1 MTMILLDSLLHHCGI
16 FDEILINTTNIFSR
30 VILTYLTSAYAKDDT
45 LYPKDI
51 KIRALVDQRLQ
62 FDLSTL
68 YQRMVD
74 YYVR

>member
-1 MTMILLDSLLHHCGI
+1 MKL
-16 FDEILINTTNIFSR
+16 FSR

-51 KIRALVDQRLQ
+51 KIRALVDQRLH

-68 YQRMVD
+68 YQRMFD
-74 YYVR
+74 YYVRQSILFFF